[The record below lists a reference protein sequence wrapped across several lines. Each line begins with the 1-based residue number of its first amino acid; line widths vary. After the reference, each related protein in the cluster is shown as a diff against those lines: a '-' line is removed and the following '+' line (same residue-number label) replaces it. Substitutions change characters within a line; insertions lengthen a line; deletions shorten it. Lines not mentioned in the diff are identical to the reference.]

1 MQATS
6 QNLKP
11 QRHEFPS
18 VADAP
23 TAWQLEGDEKQNQ
36 SNTWQSAS
44 QHSDIME
51 SEMEI
56 DLAAQTANKS
66 FIDKVDFSLN
76 EVGLVFDISVT
87 TWCIYNKG
95 DA

>member
-6 QNLKP
+6 QNLEP

-18 VADAP
+18 VTDAP

-36 SNTWQSAS
+36 SKAWQSAS
-44 QHSDIME
+44 QYSDITE
-51 SEMEI
+51 SGMEI
-56 DLAAQTANKS
+56 DFATQTANKS

-76 EVGLVFDISVT
+76 ELGLVFDISVT
-87 TWCIYNKG
+87 T
-95 DA
+95 